1 MRLQVQ
7 HRVPPQFHLL
17 LNHFVHFYAL
27 TIALASP
34 TQVQPEVHFLV
45 HSQLHFFVHLYI
57 DLEVHL

>member
-7 HRVPPQFHLL
+7 HRMLPQFHLL
-17 LNHFVHFYAL
+17 LNHIVHSYAL
-27 TIALASP
+27 TIGRKRA

-45 HSQLHFFVHLYI
+45 GSKVHFFVHLYI